1 MKVNEMSQTI
11 EELRKAAA
19 VIAYTA
25 DWLTEQFG
33 GNNATKSKPEP
44 KPVKTVTLEEV
55 RAALAEKSRTGHR
68 AEVKAL
74 LQSYGAEKLSEVQ
87 PERFGSLLADAHR
100 IGGDANA

>member
-1 MKVNEMSQTI
+1 MSQTI

-19 VIAYTA
+19 AIADA
-25 DWLTEQFG
+25 ANWLAEQFG

-87 PERFGSLLADAHR
+87 PERYVSLLADALR
-100 IGGDANA
+100 IGGENNAR